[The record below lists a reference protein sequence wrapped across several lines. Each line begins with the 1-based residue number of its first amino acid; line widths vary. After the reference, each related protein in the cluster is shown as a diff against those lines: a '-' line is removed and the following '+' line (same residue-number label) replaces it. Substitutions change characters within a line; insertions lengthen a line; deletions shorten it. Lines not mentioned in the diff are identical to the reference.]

1 MKVMTGR
8 DLMIYI
14 IENHLEDKDVI
25 EQGKL
30 IGFMTEEEAAVKF
43 GVGTTTIRVWVNQEK
58 LPGVSVNSQLFIPF
72 NAENPM
78 ELYEGKTQG
87 VFSC

>member
-14 IENHLEDKDVI
+14 IENHLEDTDVI
-25 EQGKL
+25 ENGKL

-43 GVGTTTIRVWVNQEK
+43 GVGTTTIRVWVNQDK
-58 LPGVSVNSQLFIPF
+58 LPGVSINSQLFIPF
-72 NAENPM
+72 NAKNPM
-78 ELYEGKTQG
+78 GLYEGKTQG